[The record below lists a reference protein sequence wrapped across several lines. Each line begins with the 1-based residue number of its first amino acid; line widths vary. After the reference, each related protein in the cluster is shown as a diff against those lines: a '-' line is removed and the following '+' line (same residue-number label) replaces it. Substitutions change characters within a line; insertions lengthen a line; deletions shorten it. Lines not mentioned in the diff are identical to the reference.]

1 VNSVQVSAPGWFA
14 GLRKT
19 KRMTYPVEPICAEL
33 FFASRPFSICSER
46 GLSATPASKI
56 PRSTLGSISTIVASV
71 PQSGKKAS
79 SSSSPN
85 AVSPSSLA

>member
-1 VNSVQVSAPGWFA
+1 MNWVQVSAPLIRWPQKNEKND
-14 GLRKT
+14 L
-19 KRMTYPVEPICAEL
+19 PVEPICAEL
-33 FFASRPFSICSER
+33 FFASPPFSICSER
-46 GLSATPASKI
+46 GLSTTPASKI
-56 PRSTLGSISTIVASV
+56 PKSTLGSISTIVTSV